1 VEELSLSF
9 MPGYLGSGSE
19 IILNENLPMISEEII
34 DLNAAFDGS
43 QILLGHL
50 LGGIRSTARNI
61 FWENNGTQSSTND
74 TLYEVWLV
82 PNSTE
87 KVSSYPI
94 SKSVFTIY
102 PNPTSGKCRIE
113 FSCTTNCDAE
123 LTVFDSNGKQVYFDK
138 LGNFGAGKQS
148 IENRWKLFEHPGT
161 YVLQLKLDE
170 KFIVQKLLVEP

>member
-1 VEELSLSF
+1 
-9 MPGYLGSGSE
+9 
-19 IILNENLPMISEEII
+19 MISNEII
-34 DLNAAFDGS
+34 DLNAANDGG
-43 QILLGHL
+43 QILLGHM

-61 FWENNGTQSSTND
+61 FWENNGTQSFPND

-82 PNSTE
+82 PNTTGV
-87 KVSSYPI
+87 VSSYPI
-94 SKSVFTIY
+94 SKNVFTIY

-113 FSCTTNCDAE
+113 FSNTTNCAVE

-148 IENRWKLFEHPGT
+148 VENRWKLFEHPGT
-161 YVLQLKLDE
+161 YILQLKLGE